1 MRGLRN
7 APMQAGGFNA
17 TPQPTAPV
25 GSEPVYLDYN
35 ATTPIDP
42 AVLEAMLP
50 YLREHFGNPS
60 SQHAYGRR
68 AHEPV
73 ERAREHAARS
83 IGARP
88 DEVVFTSGGTEATNH
103 AIKGAVFAAF
113 ERGQIGQQVVISA
126 VEHPATQESA
136 RFVERLGFKRVVVG
150 VDRHGVVD
158 LDAMDRALRAPTLLV
173 SIMHANNETGS
184 LQPVAE
190 IARLARGSGALMH
203 VDAAQS
209 AAKIRVDV
217 GELGADLLTLAGHK
231 MYAPK
236 GVGAL
241 FVRRGVG
248 LEPLIHGAGHESG
261 RRAGTENVP
270 YIVGLGEACR
280 IAHADLPETGA
291 RLKRLRDRLWSGLQ
305 AGLGAKVVL
314 NGHPEQRLPNTLNV
328 SFLGV
333 IGSELLEAIP
343 EIAAS
348 TGSACHEGQVSISPV
363 LAAMGLDPLVARGAV
378 RLSVGR
384 YTTEAE
390 VDRAARLLIERA
402 RAAQAR

>member
-1 MRGLRN
+1 M
-7 APMQAGGFNA
+7 A
-17 TPQPTAPV
+17 
-25 GSEPVYLDYN
+25 SEPIYLDYN
-35 ATTPIDP
+35 ATTPVDP

-68 AHEPV
+68 THEAV
-73 ERAREHAARS
+73 EHARGQVARLL
-83 IGARP
+83 GAHP
-88 DEVVFTSGGTEATNH
+88 DEIVFTSGGTEATNH
-103 AIKGAVFAAF
+103 AVKGAAFAAF
-113 ERGQIGQQVVISA
+113 ERGQIGQQVLISA
-126 VEHPATQESA
+126 VEHPATQETA
-136 RFVERLGFKRVVVG
+136 RFVERLGFKRVMVG
-150 VDRHGVVD
+150 VDRYGVVD
-158 LDAMDRALRAPTLLV
+158 LDGMERALRAPTLMV
-173 SIMHANNETGS
+173 GVMHANNETGS

-190 IARLARGSGALMH
+190 IARLARSRSALMH

-209 AAKIRVDV
+209 AGKIRVDV

-236 GVGAL
+236 GIGAL

-248 LEPLIHGAGHESG
+248 LERLIHGAGHESG

-280 IAHADLPETGA
+280 LAHADLAETAA
-291 RLKRLRDRLWSGLQ
+291 RLKRLCDRLWAHLQ
-305 AGLGAKVVL
+305 EGLGAKVVL
-314 NGHPEQRLPNTLNV
+314 NGHPECRLPNTLNA

-333 IGSELLEAIP
+333 IGSELLGTIP

-348 TGSACHEGQVSISPV
+348 TGSACHEGEVSISPV
-363 LAAMGLDPLVARGAV
+363 LGAMGLDPPVARGAV
-378 RLSVGR
+378 RLSLGR

-390 VDRAARLLIERA
+390 VDRAAGLLIERA

>member
-1 MRGLRN
+1 MRPDHRRG
-7 APMQAGGFNA
+7 AGAGASMTN
-17 TPQPTAPV
+17 PI
-25 GSEPVYLDYN
+25 YLDYN
-35 ATTPIDP
+35 ATTPVDP

-68 AHEPV
+68 THEAV
-73 ERAREHAARS
+73 ELARGQVARLL
-83 IGARP
+83 GAQP
-88 DEVVFTSGGTEATNH
+88 DEIVFTSGGTEATNH
-103 AIKGAVFAAF
+103 AIKGAAFAALG
-113 ERGQIGQQVVISA
+113 RGQIGQQVVISA
-126 VEHPATQESA
+126 VEHPATQEAA
-136 RFVERLGFKRVVVG
+136 RFVERLGFNRVVVG

-158 LDAMDRALRAPTLLV
+158 LDAMERALRAPTLVV

-190 IARLARGSGALMH
+190 IARLARDRGALVH

-209 AAKIRVDV
+209 AAKIPVDV
-217 GELGADLLTLAGHK
+217 AELGADLLSLAGHK

-241 FVRRGVG
+241 FVRGGVG
-248 LEPLIHGAGHESG
+248 LEPLIHGAGHESD

-270 YIVGLGEACR
+270 YIIGLGEACR
-280 IAHADLPETGA
+280 LAHADLPETGA
-291 RLKRLRDRLWSGLQ
+291 RLKRMRDRLWAHLRE
-305 AGLGAKVVL
+305 GLGANVVL
-314 NGHPEQRLPNTLNV
+314 NGHPEQRLPNTLNA
-328 SFLGV
+328 SFLGL
-333 IGSELLEAIP
+333 IGSELLETTP
-343 EIAAS
+343 GIAAS
-348 TGSACHEGQVSISPV
+348 TGSACHEGEVSISPV

-390 VDRAARLLIERA
+390 VDRAAGLLIERA